1 MKPYTLI
8 YDTFFGG
15 VYKKLLTLP
24 TFPLLFLW
32 EYSDSKNTHTTF
44 KMNKIAVLYSYL
56 KITPQMVFTLSKKIN
71 FGKKSNIRFSN
82 LKIHLLTPMKL
93 WM

>member
-1 MKPYTLI
+1 M
-8 YDTFFGG
+8 
-15 VYKKLLTLP
+15 
-24 TFPLLFLW
+24 
-32 EYSDSKNTHTTF
+32 S
-44 KMNKIAVLYSYL
+44 KIAVLYSYL

-93 WM
+93 WR